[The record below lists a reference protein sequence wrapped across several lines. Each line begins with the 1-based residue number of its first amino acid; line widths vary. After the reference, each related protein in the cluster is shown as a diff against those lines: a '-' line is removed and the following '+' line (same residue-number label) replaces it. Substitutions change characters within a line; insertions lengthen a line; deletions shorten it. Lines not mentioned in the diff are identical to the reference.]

1 MGILMA
7 YALWMG
13 AATGSLLG
21 VVADRGG
28 WKAARTGRSRCVCGH
43 PVGPIALLPVLGW
56 LLTAGR
62 ARCCGGRV
70 PARYP
75 LAEASLAVAWAGG
88 LYLALA
94 AVPVLGVVA
103 LFLGPAVLLLSAAIT
118 LRALRSSGRGDADSV

>member
-28 WKAARTGRSRCVCGH
+28 WKAARTGRSRCSCGH
-43 PVGPIALLPVLGW
+43 RVGPIALLPVIGW
-56 LLTAGR
+56 TLSWGR

-75 LAEASLAVAWAGG
+75 IAEASLALAWAGG

-94 AVPVLGVVA
+94 AVPVLGVTA
-103 LFLGPAVLLLSAAIT
+103 LALGPALLVGTAAIT
-118 LRALRSSGRGDADSV
+118 LRSLRSSSQRDTGAA